1 MILCW
6 RERAALKPKLKVDF
20 SVLGKRVAIAI
31 VVAERGF
38 TTTEVREDKE
48 FPQFPLNI

>member
-31 VVAERGF
+31 VVAREGRGVSPQLRSGK
-38 TTTEVREDKE
+38 TRN
-48 FPQFPLNI
+48 FPNFH